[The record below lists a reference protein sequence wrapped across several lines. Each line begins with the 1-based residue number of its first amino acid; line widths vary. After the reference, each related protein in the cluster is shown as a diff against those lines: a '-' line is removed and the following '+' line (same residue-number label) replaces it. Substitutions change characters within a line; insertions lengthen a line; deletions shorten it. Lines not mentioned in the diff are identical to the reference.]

1 MKPNVCLRHWP
12 VLLLW
17 TSLVFS
23 AGIALAQPASELFF
37 TEYVEGSSYNKAVE
51 IGNGTGVAKDLAA
64 GIYDIQ
70 IFYNGSVIPSDTI
83 ALTGTVAAGD
93 VHVVAHGSA
102 NQLILDQTDQTNS
115 NLSFNGDDAVVLRR
129 NGVILD
135 VIGQIGFDPGSE
147 WGSGLTSTADNTL
160 RRKNS
165 ISSGDTNGSD
175 PFDPSAEWDGYAT
188 DTLTGLGHHDL
199 GSALP
204 LLTVTKTDTNTVLV
218 AWPGSETGWLLQAT
232 TNPGAGGGG
241 WTEIPPPYETLG
253 TNSLFNEPVAAGDK
267 FYRLHKPRN

>member
-12 VLLLW
+12 VLRLW
-17 TSLVFS
+17 TALVFNAS
-23 AGIALAQPASELFF
+23 IAVAQPASELFF
-37 TEYVEGSSYNKAVE
+37 TEYVEGSSFNKAVE
-51 IGNGTGVAKDLAA
+51 IGNGTGAAKNLAA
-64 GIYDIQ
+64 EGYDIQ
-70 IFYNGSVIPSDTI
+70 IFYNGNVTPATTI

-129 NGVILD
+129 NGVIID
-135 VIGQIGFDPGSE
+135 VIGHIGFDPGTE
-147 WGSGLTSTADNTL
+147 WGSGLTSTTDNTL

-188 DTLTGLGHHDL
+188 DTFGGLGHHDL

-204 LLTVTKTDTNTVLV
+204 PLTVTKTTTNTVLV
-218 AWPGSETGWLLQAT
+218 AWPGSETGWSLQAT

-253 TNSLFNEPVAAGDK
+253 TNILFNEPVAAGDK